1 MSRKKSKNTPCH
13 EWCYRKIINSK
24 LSWNVVNWYA
34 PTNITVK
41 AILLRIVVSVGK
53 ITILFGS
60 VDIYG
65 LVRKL
70 FGIKK
75 ITGELCQG
83 ISSTVFWNDTLVL
96 SSICMTLRGHMKN
109 RRRRHMITSCVA
121 AIKLKLLCGESSHV
135 LISLVTLNW
144 VFIYHYHISFII

>member
-1 MSRKKSKNTPCH
+1 M
-13 EWCYRKIINSK
+13 
-24 LSWNVVNWYA
+24 
-34 PTNITVK
+34 NITVK

-75 ITGELCQG
+75 LTGELCQG
-83 ISSTVFWNDTLVL
+83 FSSTVLWNDTLVL
-96 SSICMTLRGHMKN
+96 KFYLYDPEWTYEK
-109 RRRRHMITSCVA
+109 
-121 AIKLKLLCGESSHV
+121 
-135 LISLVTLNW
+135 
-144 VFIYHYHISFII
+144 

>member
-1 MSRKKSKNTPCH
+1 M
-13 EWCYRKIINSK
+13 
-24 LSWNVVNWYA
+24 
-34 PTNITVK
+34 NITVK

-75 ITGELCQG
+75 LTGELCQG
-83 ISSTVFWNDTLVL
+83 ISSTVLWNDTLVL
-96 SSICMTLRGHMKN
+96 KFYLYDPEWTYEK
-109 RRRRHMITSCVA
+109 
-121 AIKLKLLCGESSHV
+121 
-135 LISLVTLNW
+135 
-144 VFIYHYHISFII
+144 

>member
-1 MSRKKSKNTPCH
+1 M
-13 EWCYRKIINSK
+13 
-24 LSWNVVNWYA
+24 
-34 PTNITVK
+34 NITVK

-75 ITGELCQG
+75 LTGELCQG
-83 ISSTVFWNDTLVL
+83 ISSTVL
-96 SSICMTLRGHMKN
+96 
-109 RRRRHMITSCVA
+109 
-121 AIKLKLLCGESSHV
+121 
-135 LISLVTLNW
+135 
-144 VFIYHYHISFII
+144 